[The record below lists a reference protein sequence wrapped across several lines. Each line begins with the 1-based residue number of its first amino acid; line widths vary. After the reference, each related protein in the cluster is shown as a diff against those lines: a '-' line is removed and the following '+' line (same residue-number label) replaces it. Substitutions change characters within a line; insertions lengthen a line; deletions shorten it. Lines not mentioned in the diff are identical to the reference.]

1 MLKDIWES
9 GVVSNGGPYH
19 QRFEQALRDQLQA
32 RHVNLF
38 TNATLGLIAVLKALG
53 LQGGEVVTTP
63 YTFVATANALRWAG
77 LTPVFADIDPHT
89 LNLDPAAARAA
100 IGPRTVA
107 LLPVHA
113 YGNPCNHEGLA
124 GLAGQYGLKL
134 VYDAAPCFGVR
145 VGGRSVLAQGD
156 ASVASFH
163 ATKVFNTFEG
173 AAVVCADARVS
184 ERLARLRNHGLDPRV
199 AVEEPGLN
207 AKMSEFNAALGLLQ
221 LERVAQ
227 AIECRREIDR
237 RYRQALSG
245 IPGIECL
252 ALPAGVE
259 LNHAYFPIFVGTGY
273 PLGRDA
279 LYQRLQDHGVDAR
292 RYFHPLVCDLPAYRC
307 GSVRQDGLVAARRRA
322 AEVICLPIHPA
333 LTRAQQDFVIE
344 LIAHPHGTP
353 AVRAEVAS

>member
-1 MLKDIWES
+1 MLEDIWES
-9 GVVSNGGPYH
+9 GVLSNGGPYH
-19 QRFEQALRDQLQA
+19 QRFEQALREQLQVE
-32 RHVNLF
+32 HVNLF
-38 TNATLGLIAVLKALG
+38 ANATLGLIAALKALG

-89 LNLDPAAARAA
+89 LNLDPAAVRAA

-113 YGNPCNHEGLA
+113 YGNPCNHGSMADLA
-124 GLAGQYGLKL
+124 GEHGLKL

-145 VGGRSVLAQGD
+145 AGGRSVLAQGD
-156 ASVASFH
+156 ASVVSFH

-184 ERLARLRNHGLDPRV
+184 ERLARLRNHGLDPRT

-227 AIECRREIDR
+227 AIERRREIDR
-237 RYRQALSG
+237 RYRQALGGVS
-245 IPGIECL
+245 GIECL

-259 LNHAYFPIFVGTGY
+259 PNHAYFPIFVGAGY

-292 RYFHPLVCDLPAYRC
+292 RYFHPLVCELPAYRR
-307 GSVRQDGLVAARRRA
+307 GPVRQDELPAARRRA
-322 AEVICLPIHPA
+322 AEVVCLPIHPA
-333 LTRAQQDFVIE
+333 LTQAQQAFVID
-344 LIAHPHGTP
+344 LIVRPHAAP
-353 AVRAEVAS
+353 AVRAGAPA

>member
-1 MLKDIWES
+1 MLNDIWES
-9 GVVSNGGPYH
+9 GVLSNGGPYH
-19 QRFEQALRDQLQA
+19 QRFEQALRKQLPA
-32 RHVNLF
+32 EHVNLF
-38 TNATLGLIAVLKALG
+38 SNATLGLIAVLKALG

-107 LLPVHA
+107 LLPVHT
-113 YGNPCNHEGLA
+113 YGNPCNHGAMAE
-124 GLAGQYGLKL
+124 LAGQHGLKL

-145 VGGRSVLAQGD
+145 VDGRSVLAQGD
-156 ASVASFH
+156 AAVVSFH
-163 ATKVFNTFEG
+163 ATKVLNTFEG
-173 AAVVCADARVS
+173 AAVVCADARAS
-184 ERLARLRNHGLDPRV
+184 QRLARLRNHGFDPWGG
-199 AVEEPGLN
+199 VEEPGLN

-237 RYRQALSG
+237 RYRQALCG
-245 IPGIECL
+245 LPGIECL
-252 ALPAGVE
+252 APPVDAE
-259 LNHAYFPIFVGTGY
+259 LNHAYFPVFVGAGY
-273 PLGRDA
+273 PLSRDA

-307 GSVRQDGLVAARRRA
+307 GSVQRDGLVAARRRA

-333 LTRAQQDFVIE
+333 LTRAQQDFVIA

-353 AVRAEVAS
+353 AVWAGVAP